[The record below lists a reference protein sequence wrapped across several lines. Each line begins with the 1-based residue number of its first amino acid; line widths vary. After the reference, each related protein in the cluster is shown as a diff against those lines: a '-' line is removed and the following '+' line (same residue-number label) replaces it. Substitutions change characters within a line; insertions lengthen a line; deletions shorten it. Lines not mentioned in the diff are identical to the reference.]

1 MPNIA
6 TLATNQSLH
15 DLKIFLKS
23 LALWYTLESCPTVYL
38 FTDTET
44 MKTIQGEFPSMRII
58 YKNCLD
64 KYSSMTRKE
73 MEQAPRGTKTLWY
86 EFQMEKMNLL
96 DWALATD
103 PQPVP
108 SSTNMLTTLS
118 EGGQS
123 TSMVLGHQSSYR
135 NPNSESSDYPYR
147 AVFYLDS
154 DICFFAPLPEV
165 PDGFT
170 VGVSPHF
177 IALKDEAKFG
187 KYNGGYL
194 WVKDPKAVTAWRNAC
209 PASRFHE
216 QAALEIFDT
225 PEWSKKVYQFPIQ
238 YNYGWWR
245 LWQGRES
252 PDVIERSWD
261 INIVSKDDVYSG
273 LLVDGKP
280 LGSVHTHFY
289 NPSDSYTKFFNVFVV
304 NFLKRIKWHHPKANE
319 LLKII
324 ESV

>member
-6 TLATNQSLH
+6 TIATNQSLH

-23 LALWYTLESCPTVYL
+23 LALWYTLETCPTVYL

-44 MKTIQGEFPSMRII
+44 MKTIQADFSTTPII

-64 KYSSMTRKE
+64 QYSSMTRKE
-73 MEQAPRGTKTLWY
+73 MEGVRRGTKTLWY

-96 DWALATD
+96 DWVLATD
-103 PQPVP
+103 PQP
-108 SSTNMLTTLS
+108 
-118 EGGQS
+118 
-123 TSMVLGHQSSYR
+123 
-135 NPNSESSDYPYR
+135 
-147 AVFYLDS
+147 VFYLDS

-170 VGVSPHF
+170 VGVSPHL

-194 WVKDPKAVTAWRNAC
+194 WVKDPKAVTAWREAC

-216 QAALEIFDT
+216 QAALEVFDT

-252 PDVIERSWD
+252 PDVIERSWFVA
-261 INIVSKDDVYSG
+261 IVSNDTVYSG
-273 LLVDGKP
+273 ISVYGKP
-280 LGSVHTHFY
+280 LGSVHTHFH
-289 NPSDSYTKFFNVFVV
+289 NPSDSYTKFFNVFVI
-304 NFLKRIKWHHPKANE
+304 NFLKRIKWHNPKANE

-324 ESV
+324 EAKSI

>member
-23 LALWYTLESCPTVYL
+23 LVLWYTLETCPTVYL

-44 MKTIQGEFPSMRII
+44 MKKIQDEFPKLSIV

-64 KYSSMTRKE
+64 KYSSMSRKE
-73 MEQAPRGTKTLWY
+73 MEGIPRGTKTLWY

-96 DWALATD
+96 DWALKTD
-103 PQPVP
+103 PQP
-108 SSTNMLTTLS
+108 
-118 EGGQS
+118 
-123 TSMVLGHQSSYR
+123 
-135 NPNSESSDYPYR
+135 
-147 AVFYLDS
+147 VFYLDS
-154 DICFFAPLPEV
+154 DICFFAPLPNV

-194 WVKDPKAVTAWRNAC
+194 WVKDPEAIKAWRKAC

-216 QAALEIFDT
+216 QAALEVFDI

-252 PDVIERSWD
+252 PDVIERSWNVD
-261 INIVSKDDVYSG
+261 IVSNDTIYSG
-273 LLVDGKP
+273 VLVDGKP
-280 LGSVHTHFY
+280 LGSVHTHFH
-289 NPSDSYTKFFNVFVV
+289 NPGDSYTKFFNVFVI

-319 LLKII
+319 LLKSI
-324 ESV
+324 ESA